1 MLDLISESTVELAA
15 RKSIE
20 IVSNMH
26 ILMIF
31 IIHSMDIYLNLMMW
45 NSLHIATL
53 QLFNVHCQKWESQD
67 SPGGPVVTNPPA
79 NAEDMGSIPGPGR
92 SPLPRGS

>member
-1 MLDLISESTVELAA
+1 MLDLIPESTVELAA

-31 IIHSMDIYLNLMMW
+31 IIHSMDIYLNLMM
-45 NSLHIATL
+45 
-53 QLFNVHCQKWESQD
+53 
-67 SPGGPVVTNPPA
+67 
-79 NAEDMGSIPGPGR
+79 
-92 SPLPRGS
+92 